1 MKTLYRQFTVATLF
15 ILAISILVGFA
26 IANIFYLTVTK
37 QETIAQ
43 NVAIAEEIVGTVQN
57 VPYSDEGFHNYM
69 EAVAKLGYQ
78 IALVDSTGDI
88 RFFGEPF
95 DDTEFPEEANRVL
108 RDNAVYTG
116 LNRFSDQIFM
126 IGHFTNELH
135 NTVGVPF
142 EIDGD
147 RFGLFIRPDTKIV
160 STDIH
165 SVLIGFVA
173 AIALVSI
180 IGMIW
185 MARQLTRPIVQL
197 TEATRH
203 IARENY
209 SFPLDIRR
217 NDEIGQ
223 LSESFNL
230 MQNQLQHNDLARKS
244 FISNVSHD
252 FQSPL
257 MNIQGYADL
266 LKSPDLSDADRLAY
280 TSIIDQEA
288 KRLSGLTR
296 QLLLLTSLDQGAYPM
311 KAEEFQLDDQL
322 KSAVRKYRWRLDEED
337 IHLSYH
343 LPPIRFRGDAEL
355 LENVWDNLLTNAI
368 KYNKPGGSIE
378 INLEST
384 NKGVVVSFKDS
395 GVGIPEDSIPQ
406 LFDRFYRGDAARI
419 KNDGTGLGLSIVQ
432 QIVAL
437 HHGSIHVN
445 SLVDQGSEFILT
457 FPDTE
462 PKPL

>member
-15 ILAISILVGFA
+15 ILAISILIGFT
-26 IANIFYLTVTK
+26 IANIFYVTVTK
-37 QETIAQ
+37 EETIEQ
-43 NVAIAEEIVGTVQN
+43 NVAIAEEIVSTVEN
-57 VPYSDEGFHNYM
+57 IPYSDESFTGYM
-69 EAVAKLGYQ
+69 QAVAKLGYQ
-78 IALVDSTGDI
+78 IALVDSAENTQ
-88 RFFGEPF
+88 FFGEPF
-95 DDTEFPEEANRVL
+95 DDTAFPESATRVL
-108 RDNAVYTG
+108 TENKTYTG
-116 LNRFSDQIFM
+116 LDNLKDEIFM
-126 IGHFTNELH
+126 IGHFTNELQ

-142 EIDGD
+142 ERGGE
-147 RFGLFIRPDTKIV
+147 RYGLFIRPDTKLV

-180 IGMIW
+180 IGMIF

-197 TEATRH
+197 TEATKH

-230 MQNQLQHNDLARKS
+230 MQTQLQHNDLARKS

-266 LKSPDLSDADRLAY
+266 LKSPGLADEDRFIY
-280 TSIIDQEA
+280 TSIIDEEA
-288 KRLSGLTR
+288 KRLSSLTR

-311 KAEEFQLDDQL
+311 KVKEFQLDEQL
-322 KSAVRKYRWRLDEED
+322 KSIVRKYRWRLEEED
-337 IHLSYH
+337 INLSYQ
-343 LPPIRFRGDAEL
+343 LAPTRFSGDAEL
-355 LENVWDNLLTNAI
+355 FDNVWDNLLTNAI

-378 INLEST
+378 ITLQSNDA
-384 NKGVVVSFKDS
+384 GIAAIFKDS
-395 GVGIPEDSIPQ
+395 GQGIPEDALPQ
-406 LFDRFYRGDAARI
+406 LFDRFYRVDAAR
-419 KNDGTGLGLSIVQ
+419 KKDGTGLGLSIVH
-432 QIVAL
+432 QIVTL
-437 HHGSIHVN
+437 HQGTIRVN
-445 SLVDQGSEFILT
+445 STEDVGSEFILA
-457 FPDTE
+457 FPHPD
-462 PKPL
+462 PKQS

>member
-15 ILAISILVGFA
+15 ILAISILIGFT

-37 QETIAQ
+37 EETIEQ
-43 NVAIAEEIVGTVQN
+43 NVAIAEEIIQTVQN
-57 VPYSDEGFHNYM
+57 IPYSAESFTSYM
-69 EAVAKLGYQ
+69 QAVAELGYQ
-78 IALVDSTGDI
+78 IALVDSSSEMQ
-88 RFFGEPF
+88 FFGEPF
-95 DDTEFPEEANRVL
+95 DDTTLPEQAKRVVAE
-108 RDNAVYTG
+108 NEIYTG
-116 LNRFSDQIFM
+116 LDNFTGEIFM
-126 IGHFTNELH
+126 IGHFTNKLH

-142 EIDGD
+142 ERDGE
-147 RFGLFIRPDTKIV
+147 RYGLFIRPDTKLV

-180 IGMIW
+180 VGMIF

-197 TEATRH
+197 TEATKH

-230 MQNQLQHNDLARKS
+230 MQTQLQHNDLARKS

-266 LKSPDLSDADRLAY
+266 LKSPALSDEDRFAY

-288 KRLSGLTR
+288 KRLSSLTR
-296 QLLLLTSLDQGAYPM
+296 QLLILTSLDQGAYPM
-311 KAEEFQLDDQL
+311 KVKDFQLDEQL
-322 KSAVRKYRWRLDEED
+322 KEVIRKYRWRLEEED
-337 IHLSYH
+337 IHLSYQ
-343 LPPIRFRGDAEL
+343 LSPTRFRGDAEL
-355 LENVWDNLLTNAI
+355 LDNVWDNLLTNAI

-378 INLEST
+378 ISLQANDSDVLLT
-384 NKGVVVSFKDS
+384 FKDT
-395 GVGIPEDSIPQ
+395 GQGIPEEAIPQ
-406 LFDRFYRGDAARI
+406 LFDRFFRVDAAR
-419 KNDGTGLGLSIVQ
+419 KKDSTGLGLSIVH
-432 QIVAL
+432 QIVTL
-437 HHGSIHVN
+437 HHGTIRVN
-445 SLVDQGSEFILT
+445 STLGSESEFVLT
-457 FPDTE
+457 FPHPDL
-462 PKPL
+462 K

>member
-15 ILAISILVGFA
+15 ILAISILIGFS
-26 IANIFYLTVTK
+26 IANIFYVTVTK
-37 QETIAQ
+37 DETIEQ
-43 NVAIAEEIVGTVQN
+43 NVAIAEEIISTVQN
-57 VPYSDEGFHNYM
+57 VPYSDESFTNYLQ
-69 EAVAKLGYQ
+69 AVAKLGYQ
-78 IALVDSTGDI
+78 IALVDSSGEMQ
-88 RFFGEPF
+88 FFGKPF
-95 DDTEFPEEANRVL
+95 DDTAFPEQAGLVL
-108 RDNAVYTG
+108 SENEVYTG
-116 LNRFSDQIFM
+116 LDNFTDDIFM
-126 IGHFTNELH
+126 IGHFTNKLH

-142 EIDGD
+142 ERNGEPY
-147 RFGLFIRPDTKIV
+147 GLFIRPDTKLV

-165 SVLIGFVA
+165 SVLIGFVV

-197 TEATRH
+197 TEATKH

-230 MQNQLQHNDLARKS
+230 MQKQLQHNDLARKS

-266 LKSPDLSDADRLAY
+266 LKSPGLSDEDRLAY

-288 KRLSGLTR
+288 KRLSSLTR

-311 KAEEFQLDDQL
+311 KTKEFQLDEQL
-322 KSAVRKYRWRLDEED
+322 RGVVRKYRWRLEEED
-337 IHLSYH
+337 INLSYQ
-343 LPPIRFRGDAEL
+343 LAPTRFRGDAEL
-355 LENVWDNLLTNAI
+355 LDNVWDNLLTNAI
-368 KYNKPGGSIE
+368 KYNKSGGSIE
-378 INLEST
+378 IILQSDDT
-384 NKGVVVSFKDS
+384 GITVTFKDS
-395 GVGIPEDSIPQ
+395 GQGIPEDALPQ
-406 LFDRFYRGDAARI
+406 LFDRFYRVDAAR
-419 KNDGTGLGLSIVQ
+419 KKDSTGLGLSIVH
-432 QIVAL
+432 QIVTL
-437 HHGSIHVN
+437 HHGTIRVN
-445 SLVDQGSEFILT
+445 SRLGTGSEFILS
-457 FPDTE
+457 FPHPVPTQY
-462 PKPL
+462 

>member
-15 ILAISILVGFA
+15 ILAISIIVGFT

-37 QETIAQ
+37 DETIEQ
-43 NVAIAEEIVGTVQN
+43 NVAIAEEIVGTLQM
-57 VPYSDEGFHNYM
+57 VPYSEAGFDSYL

-78 IALVDSTGDI
+78 IALVDNADNKT
-88 RFFGEPF
+88 FFGEPF
-95 DDTEFPEEANRVL
+95 DDTAFPAEANRVL
-108 RDNAVYTG
+108 TERSVYTG
-116 LNRFSDQIFM
+116 LDNFTDQIFM

-142 EIDGD
+142 KLGGEQY
-147 RFGLFIRPDTKIV
+147 GLFIRPDTKLV
-160 STDIH
+160 ATDIH

-173 AIALVSI
+173 AIALVTI
-180 IGMIW
+180 IGMLW

-197 TEATRH
+197 TEATKH

-230 MQNQLQHNDLARKS
+230 MQNQLKHNDLARKS

-266 LKSPDLSDADRLAY
+266 LKSPDLPDADRLSY

-288 KRLSGLTR
+288 KRLSSLTR

-311 KAEEFQLDDQL
+311 KTKEFSLDEQL
-322 KSAVRKYRWRLDEED
+322 KSAVQKYRWRLEEQD

-343 LPPIRFRGDAEL
+343 LAPTRFRGDPEL

-378 INLEST
+378 ISLHSDES
-384 NKGVVVSFKDS
+384 GAVVSFKDT
-395 GVGIPEDSIPQ
+395 GVGISEEALPQ
-406 LFDRFYRGDAARI
+406 LFDRFYRGDAAR
-419 KNDGTGLGLSIVQ
+419 KKDGTGLGLSIVQ
-432 QIVAL
+432 QIAEL
-437 HHGSIHVN
+437 HHGTIEAESTLGAG
-445 SLVDQGSEFILT
+445 SLFTLRLPRT
-457 FPDTE
+457 
-462 PKPL
+462 PLKK